1 MNVDYP
7 AIGRRIKARR
17 KAQLKTQEKLAE
29 ALQVSV
35 GYISQIERGVT
46 KVNLD
51 MLAEIAMELGC
62 DLSELVAE
70 VTGPQE
76 RYLDRELAERCGR
89 MSPRQRQIL
98 LELADTILKY

>member
-1 MNVDYP
+1 MDERGPSSNRQTNSRRE
-7 AIGRRIKARR
+7 GRRSK
-17 KAQLKTQEKLAE
+17 KTQEKLAE

-35 GYISQIERGVT
+35 GLSARLSAGVT

-51 MLAEIAMELGC
+51 TLAEIAMELGC

-76 RYLDRELAERCGR
+76 RYRTELAERVR
-89 MSPRQRQIL
+89 
-98 LELADTILKY
+98 

>member
-1 MNVDYP
+1 MTENMGKQIR
-7 AIGRRIKARR
+7 AGRQRSS
-17 KAQLKTQEKLAE
+17 LTQEKLAE

-51 MLAEIAMELGC
+51 TLAEIAMELGC